1 MEEWATIILPPT
13 PPLPLDRL
21 AVSRPDGRGGL
32 PNAQIWNLDGGVDPA
47 VALAGSGDADEEHRR
62 EATIAPVSGIGSESS
77 SLHWDPAAGPA
88 IPFAAPRN
96 TGGNVPP
103 RPRCRRRTRHA
114 SFGSNVV
121 LGRFLPWFGRS
132 GEGGMGGGGSKN
144 REGRDKCERRGS

>member
-47 VALAGSGDADEEHRR
+47 VALAGSEDADDDHRANPAARVAARVRRR
-62 EATIAPVSGIGSESS
+62 EATIASVSGIGSESS

-88 IPFAAPRN
+88 IPFAAPRHA
-96 TGGNVPP
+96 GSNVPP
-103 RPRCRRRTRHA
+103 RP
-114 SFGSNVV
+114 
-121 LGRFLPWFGRS
+121 
-132 GEGGMGGGGSKN
+132 
-144 REGRDKCERRGS
+144 